1 MVSHENE
8 RRFSIVPDKEALAA
22 VSDFLDSC
30 VKDYG
35 ILLRAGYTLKVVADE
50 IMSNIVYYSG
60 AKSAEILLR
69 NDADKITLVFKDDGV
84 PYNPLEA
91 EEPDLTTGVEE
102 RSLGGL
108 GLLMVK
114 KMAEQ
119 IQYEYADRKNQLTV
133 VLSKVAKKKK
143 LSLEDF

>member
-30 VKDYG
+30 VEDYG
-35 ILLRAGYTLKVVADE
+35 IPLRAGYTLKVVADE

-60 AKSAEILLR
+60 AKSAEILLQ
-69 NDADKITLVFKDDGV
+69 NDADKVTLGFMDDGV
-84 PYNPLEA
+84 PYNPMEA
-91 EEPDLTTGVEE
+91 EEPDLTTGAEE

-119 IQYEYADRKNQLTV
+119 IQYEYADRKNQLKV
-133 VLSKVAKKKK
+133 VLSKAAKKKK